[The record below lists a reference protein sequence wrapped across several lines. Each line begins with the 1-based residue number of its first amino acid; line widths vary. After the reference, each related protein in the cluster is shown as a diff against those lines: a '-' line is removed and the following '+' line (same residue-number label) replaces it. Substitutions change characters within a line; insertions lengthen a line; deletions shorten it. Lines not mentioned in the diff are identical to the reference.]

1 MCAVIFSFDGAV
13 VIQPLFPPA
22 DIFLKMWANDLVIFA
37 ISDMHWRATTTT
49 TTTTTTAT
57 TTTTTTTTTAATT
70 KWKGADR
77 RWVFDQVEAITDE
90 ERK

>member
-1 MCAVIFSFDGAV
+1 MCVGIFLFDGAV

-49 TTTTTTAT
+49 TAAATTKTTTTM
-57 TTTTTTTTTAATT
+57 TTTTAATT